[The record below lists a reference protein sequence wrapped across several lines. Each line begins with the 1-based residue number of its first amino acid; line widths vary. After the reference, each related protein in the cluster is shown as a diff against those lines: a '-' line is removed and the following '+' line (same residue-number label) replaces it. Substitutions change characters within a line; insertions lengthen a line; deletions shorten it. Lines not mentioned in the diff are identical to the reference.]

1 LSFLPQDG
9 NPLTPRGENGKPNLN
24 EELQTRQWSDRVIRR
39 EYREW
44 KIRGGTISKPVQ
56 VVVTPRVREEVSR
69 IVDGKTSI
77 QTFIAVGLTVTNSS
91 IVVRIVDQRNRISGY
106 GPLT

>member
-1 LSFLPQDG
+1 MSFLPQDG

-77 QTFIAVGLTVTNSS
+77 QTFIAVGLTLQLLCESS
-91 IVVRIVDQRNRISGY
+91 IKEIESQEMD
-106 GPLT
+106 P